1 MRGTNI
7 SGNHQ
12 TKNAP
17 RQGDTY
23 GLWMVVAHRKNG
35 SKLAKGMDPTKNLV
49 DPNSHVLL
57 SHHGNPA
64 AKLDQYQVGKRKVVV
79 DRDSMGQVTRENR
92 FNVLVEPIKLA
103 STDPRQFVDHG
114 DELPSPSIPSMS
126 SLKPQTFKQGPS
138 SSIRSKKG
146 MARSR
151 APLPNSF
158 SAAPFVQTKHTH
170 ATPLFSS
177 KDNDYPLNPQGSFQF
192 SSPSSTTVGDQLKRV
207 HRDVASDQDYGG
219 SEGVDRHEVSNGM
232 GDDSSLEGIKQKIGL
247 SPLDGFEC
255 GCSCL
260 VDRSWRWGRI

>member
-23 GLWMVVAHRKNG
+23 GLWMVVARRKNG

-138 SSIRSKKG
+138 SSIRRKVWRVLGLPYQILSV
-146 MARSR
+146 
-151 APLPNSF
+151 PLPLCRLS
-158 SAAPFVQTKHTH
+158 THTLH
-170 ATPLFSS
+170 P
-177 KDNDYPLNPQGSFQF
+177 
-192 SSPSSTTVGDQLKRV
+192 SSPPKTMTTL
-207 HRDVASDQDYGG
+207 
-219 SEGVDRHEVSNGM
+219 
-232 GDDSSLEGIKQKIGL
+232 
-247 SPLDGFEC
+247 
-255 GCSCL
+255 
-260 VDRSWRWGRI
+260 